1 MPDMRRARILL
12 LLVSTALIFAPHYAK
27 ASGRHAKGADMAGTA
42 PDKLYMQ
49 LKEDL
54 PRLTGEG
61 CLYRM
66 FDYSPESITPIWQE
80 RKFANFT
87 ELPHEYDIWNSDINP
102 YNVSMVDTED
112 TIFID
117 VSSYIAPS
125 QKYVTSEFG
134 FRKWRHHN
142 GIDLKVHRGD
152 TVRCAFDG
160 IVRITRYDRHGYGY
174 FTVVRHS
181 NGLETLYGHMSKF
194 IAAVGDTLKAGDPIG
209 LGGSTGRSTGYH
221 LHLEFRYLGT
231 PINPNDIV
239 DFSTHKVKNSVLM
252 LTASNFDYI
261 KEIEK
266 IRYWTVRP
274 GDTLSHIAY
283 RTGVSISKL
292 CALNGIKRNA
302 ILRIGKRIRYT

>member
-1 MPDMRRARILL
+1 MPDIRRARILL

-54 PRLTGEG
+54 PRLTEEG

-125 QKYVTSEFG
+125 
-134 FRKWRHHN
+134 N